1 MIFRV
6 RKLRNVDFPDPD
18 EPIIA
23 VSVPFNVFFI
33 SESKV
38 KVIIFFKGQPSH
50 LRNDPE

>member
-23 VSVPFNVFFI
+23 VNVPLYVFYI
-33 SESKV
+33 SGSKV
-38 KVIIFFKGQPSH
+38 KVIISFKGH

>member
-23 VSVPFNVFFI
+23 VNVPLYVFYI

-38 KVIIFFKGQPSH
+38 KVIISSKGH